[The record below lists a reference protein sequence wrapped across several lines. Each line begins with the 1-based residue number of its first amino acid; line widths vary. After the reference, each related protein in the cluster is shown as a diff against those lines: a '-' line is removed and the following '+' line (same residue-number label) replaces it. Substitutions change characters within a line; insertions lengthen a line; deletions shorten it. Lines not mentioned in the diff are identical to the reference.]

1 MQEMPRPGLN
11 RKEQSMARY
20 RKYKN
25 GITGCRY
32 KGCYI
37 LRGDKKGS
45 FSVLSKDG
53 SPFMTGLY
61 DFEDCRWAIDKA
73 FADREERIWME
84 ELYTKQIYELTAI
97 LAGLEQKTAAGG
109 LAPGED
115 NLIRIAQTVL
125 ARKAKNRPF

>member
-1 MQEMPRPGLN
+1 MPRPGLN

-109 LAPGED
+109 LAPEED